1 MADDVPGIV
10 SRRPAAT
17 TAPGTEA
24 VTAGPASSV
33 PAGSA
38 VAIFV
43 SAVAPTMNFPGRRLA
58 GGSSEQQNRSSKNHT
73 SRAERLH
80 FSSPESI
87 DELLTQT
94 RGDNSIETFNKRE
107 GSVLTIS
114 PGVRGS
120 FSFSSFVR
128 IRRQTPTKVAP
139 ANSRSAL
146 FGVTSDTTI
155 QIRTHAKRAGME
167 RKGTGHRGFGLLRL
181 CRL

>member
-1 MADDVPGIV
+1 MADGVPGIV

-17 TAPGTEA
+17 AAPGTQA
-24 VTAGPASSV
+24 ITAGPASSI

-43 SAVAPTMNFPGRRLA
+43 SAVARGAPTMNFPGRRLA
-58 GGSSEQQNRSSKNHT
+58 GGSSEQQHRSSKNHT
-73 SRAERLH
+73 SRAESLH
-80 FSSPESI
+80 HFVLQSRPN
-87 DELLTQT
+87 ELLPQT
-94 RGDNSIETFNKRE
+94 PGENSIQTFNQRE
-107 GSVLTIS
+107 GSVLTRS

-128 IRRQTPTKVAP
+128 IRRQTPTKVAL
-139 ANSRSAL
+139 ANPCSAL

-155 QIRTHAKRAGME
+155 QIRTHRW
-167 RKGTGHRGFGLLRL
+167 FGLPRL